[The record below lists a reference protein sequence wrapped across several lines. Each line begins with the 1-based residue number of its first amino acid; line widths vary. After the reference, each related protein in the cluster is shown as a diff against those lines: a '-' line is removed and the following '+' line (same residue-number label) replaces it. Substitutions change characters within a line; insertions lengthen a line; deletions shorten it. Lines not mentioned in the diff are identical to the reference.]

1 MISLALYSW
10 KVFILL
16 KQALFMEPNNAIAI
30 FEDKKIRKTRFNEEW
45 WFVAQDIIIALTD
58 SKDPKGYL
66 KDMRRRDEGFAQGWG
81 QIATLLPIDTIGGKQ
96 QLSCVST
103 KGALRLVQSVP
114 SKKAEPFK
122 LWLAKVGYE
131 RVQEINDP
139 ELAGKRM
146 KEIYKAKGYSDE
158 WIEKRVRGINIRN
171 ELTDEWN
178 KRGVKEGLEYG
189 ILTDEISKATFG
201 KTTKQYKDFKKLSRQ
216 NLRDHMDDLE
226 LIFSM
231 LGEASTTRIAQS
243 KDPKG
248 FVENKVVAKDGGEV
262 AGIARKELERK
273 SGQKVSTKEN
283 FLNKAE
289 KMKRKKLR

>member
-1 MISLALYSW
+1 MESALV
-10 KVFILL
+10 VFEG
-16 KQALFMEPNNAIAI
+16 KN
-30 FEDKKIRKTRFNEEW
+30 IRRTWFNEEW

-58 SKDPKGYL
+58 SKDSKGYL
-66 KDMRRRDEGFAQGWG
+66 KDMRRRDEGFAQGWV
-81 QIATLLPIDTIGGKQ
+81 QIATPLPIDTIGGKQ
-96 QLSCVST
+96 QLSCIST
-103 KGALRLVQSVP
+103 KGALRLVQSIP

-146 KEIYKAKGYSDE
+146 KDIYKAKGYSGE
-158 WIEKRVRGINIRN
+158 WVEKRVRGINIRN

-178 KRGVKEGLEYG
+178 KRGVREGLEYG

-201 KTTKQYKDFKKLSRQ
+201 KTTKQYKEFKTLSNQ

-243 KDPKG
+243 KNPQG
-248 FVENKVVAKDGGEV
+248 VVENKVVAKDGGDV
-262 AGIARKELERK
+262 AGNARKELEKK
-273 SGQKVSTKEN
+273 SGTPLSTKEN
-283 FLNKAE
+283 YLDEIESK
-289 KMKRKKLR
+289 KRKRLK

>member
-1 MISLALYSW
+1 M
-10 KVFILL
+10 V
-16 KQALFMEPNNAIAI
+16 NTIAI
-30 FEDKKIRKTRFNEEW
+30 FEDKKIRKTWFNEEW

-58 SKDPKGYL
+58 SKDSKGYL
-66 KDMRRRDEGFAQGWG
+66 KDMRRRDEGFAQGWV
-81 QIATLLPIDTIGGKQ
+81 QIATPLPIDTIGGKQ
-96 QLSCVST
+96 QLSCIST
-103 KGALRLVQSVP
+103 KGALRLVQSIP

-146 KEIYKAKGYSDE
+146 KDIYKAKGYSGE
-158 WIEKRVRGINIRN
+158 WVEKRVRGINIRN

-178 KRGVKEGLEYG
+178 KRGVREGLEYG

-201 KTTKQYKDFKKLSRQ
+201 KTTKQYKEFKTLSNQ

-243 KDPKG
+243 KNSQG

-262 AGIARKELERK
+262 AGNARKELEKK
-273 SGQKVSTKEN
+273 SGKKISTKEN
-283 FLNKAE
+283 YLDEIESK
-289 KMKRKKLR
+289 KRKQLK